1 MPAAPVPDPD
11 LAAPPEAL
19 PPASPPDQPPPA
31 PALAP
36 EPPPDL
42 PEAEVAPRVRLSSV
56 WLIPLLALLIGGWLA
71 WKSYSERGPEIQI
84 AFKSATGLQAERTKV
99 KFMDVEIG
107 QVTGISVSPDLTHV
121 LVKAR
126 LLAGSERYLT
136 DGTRFWVARPRISA
150 TEVTGLE
157 TLLSGPYIAIDPV
170 TAGDSRRE
178 FVGLDTPPLVTT
190 AEPGKHFVLKAG
202 SLGSL
207 NIGSPVFYRAIQVG
221 QVVSYE
227 LDPDD
232 QGVSIRV
239 FVSSPYERL
248 VLTNTRFWNASG
260 IDVRLTTDG
269 IKVETDSLLSIL
281 IGGVAFE
288 NVRTLEAEGT
298 PAPDNQAFP
307 LYASQEKASE
317 TLYTRRVSYL
327 LYFEGSVHGLEI
339 GAPVMVGGIKI
350 GQVLDIRLDF
360 DPDHRNI
367 QIPVLIELE
376 PQRIE
381 DAPEVAPGEEGNIM
395 AELVAKGL
403 RGQLKPASL
412 LSGKLYVDLDLHP
425 KAPPA
430 ALARQGDL
438 AVIPTVPAPL
448 DDIANKVSSLLGKL
462 ETLPI
467 EAIGNDLRDAVHGAK
482 GVLNS
487 EALANALMEL
497 EASLRALRSAAQVV
511 DEQTLPKLAAAV
523 DQVRTTFKS
532 AQEVIA
538 PDTALYQD
546 IKRAVTE
553 LSAAARATRDLA
565 DFLER
570 HPEALIKGKG
580 AR

>member
-1 MPAAPVPDPD
+1 MEQDRVPDAD
-11 LAAPPEAL
+11 V
-19 PPASPPDQPPPA
+19 AS
-31 PALAP
+31 
-36 EPPPDL
+36 L
-42 PEAEVAPRVRLSSV
+42 PEAELAPAGRLSAV
-56 WLIPLLALLIGGWLA
+56 WLIPLLALAIGGWLA
-71 WKSYSERGPEIQI
+71 WKSYSERGPEIEI

-107 QVTGISVSPDLTHV
+107 QVTGISVSPDLTHA

-170 TAGDSRRE
+170 IAGEPRRE
-178 FVGLDTPPLVTT
+178 FSGLDTPPLVTT
-190 AEPGKHFVLKAG
+190 AEPGKHFLLKAD

-227 LDPDD
+227 LDPDN

-260 IDVRLTTDG
+260 IDVRLTAEG

-298 PAPDNQAFP
+298 PASDNQAFP

-339 GAPVMVGGIKI
+339 GAPVMVRGIKI

-376 PQRIE
+376 PERIA
-381 DAPEVAPGEEGNIM
+381 DAPRVEAGKEGEVM
-395 AELVAKGL
+395 AELVAEGL
-403 RGQLKPASL
+403 RGQLKTASL
-412 LSGKLYVDLDLHP
+412 LTGKLYVDLDLHP
-425 KAPPA
+425 KAPTA
-430 ALARQGDL
+430 ILGRRGDL

-448 DDIANKVSSLLGKL
+448 DDLGNKVSSLLGKL
-462 ETLPI
+462 DNLPV
-467 EAIGNDLRDAVHGAK
+467 EEIGSDLREAVRGAK
-482 GVLNS
+482 GILNS
-487 EALANALMEL
+487 EALANSLVEL
-497 EASLRALRSAAQVV
+497 EASLRTLRSAAQVV
-511 DEQTLPKLAAAV
+511 DERTLPKLDAAV
-523 DQVRTTFKS
+523 DQLRATFKS

-538 PDTALYQD
+538 PDTVLYQD
-546 IKRAVTE
+546 IKRALTE
-553 LSAAARATRDLA
+553 LATAARAIRDLA
-565 DFLER
+565 DYLER

>member
-1 MPAAPVPDPD
+1 MEQDRVPDAD
-11 LAAPPEAL
+11 V
-19 PPASPPDQPPPA
+19 AS
-31 PALAP
+31 
-36 EPPPDL
+36 L
-42 PEAEVAPRVRLSSV
+42 PEAELAPAGRLSAV
-56 WLIPLLALLIGGWLA
+56 WLIPLLALAMGGWLA
-71 WKSYSERGPEIQI
+71 WKSYSERGPEIEI

-107 QVTGISVSPDLTHV
+107 QVTGISVSPDLTHA

-170 TAGDSRRE
+170 IAGEPRRE
-178 FVGLDTPPLVTT
+178 FSGLDTPPLVAT
-190 AEPGKHFVLKAG
+190 AEPGKHFLLKAD

-227 LDPDD
+227 LDPDN

-260 IDVRLTTDG
+260 IDVRLTAEG

-298 PAPDNQAFP
+298 PASDNQDFP

-339 GAPVMVGGIKI
+339 GAPVMVRGIKI

-376 PQRIE
+376 PERIT
-381 DAPEVAPGEEGNIM
+381 DAPRVEAGKEGEVM

-403 RGQLKPASL
+403 RGQLKTASL
-412 LSGKLYVDLDLHP
+412 LTGKLYVDLDLHP
-425 KAPPA
+425 KAPTA
-430 ALARQGDL
+430 ILGRRGDL

-448 DDIANKVSSLLGKL
+448 DDLGNKVSSLLGKL
-462 ETLPI
+462 DNLPV
-467 EAIGNDLRDAVHGAK
+467 EEIGSDLREAVRGAK
-482 GVLNS
+482 GILNS
-487 EALANALMEL
+487 EALANSLVEL
-497 EASLRALRSAAQVV
+497 EASLRTLRSAAQVV
-511 DEQTLPKLAAAV
+511 DERTLPKLDAAV
-523 DQVRTTFKS
+523 DQLRATFKS

-538 PDTALYQD
+538 PDTVLYQD
-546 IKRAVTE
+546 IKRALTE
-553 LSAAARATRDLA
+553 LATAARAIRDLA
-565 DFLER
+565 DYLER